1 MTFKLV
7 SYRSGAIHAFPLD
20 ECKYGKDLFD
30 KARAFFS
37 RLLDRNV
44 DVKILS
50 CQISSER
57 AQHFLFG
64 SEGEF
69 ELLIQH
75 AKDSKRQK
83 MEQLPLK

>member
-1 MTFKLV
+1 MQV
-7 SYRSGAIHAFPLD
+7 RERSIRQGPGI
-20 ECKYGKDLFD
+20 
-30 KARAFFS
+30 FF